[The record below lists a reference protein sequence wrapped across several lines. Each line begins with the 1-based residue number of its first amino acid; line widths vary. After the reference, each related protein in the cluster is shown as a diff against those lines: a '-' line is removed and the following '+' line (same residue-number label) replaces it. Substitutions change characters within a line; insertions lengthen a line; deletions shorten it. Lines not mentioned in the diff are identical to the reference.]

1 MASAAAARNFARSAL
16 AEWDLSAFDDTVSLL
31 VSELVTNGVRH
42 AGTTLELVLSFDK
55 ACLRIAVTDSDPR
68 PPVARDRQELTVGGW
83 GLTLIDALSAGWG
96 TDVYDARGK
105 TVWFEID
112 TTRTPPSTG

>member
-1 MASAAAARNFARSAL
+1 
-16 AEWDLSAFDDTVSLL
+16 
-31 VSELVTNGVRH
+31 
-42 AGTTLELVLSFDK
+42 
-55 ACLRIAVTDSDPR
+55 
-68 PPVARDRQELTVGGW
+68 VGGW

>member
-1 MASAAAARNFARSAL
+1 L

-55 ACLRIAVTDSDPR
+55 RAF
-68 PPVARDRQELTVGGW
+68 
-83 GLTLIDALSAGWG
+83 ALPSPTA
-96 TDVYDARGK
+96 TRGRR
-105 TVWFEID
+105 WREID
-112 TTRTPPSTG
+112 KS